1 MNNGFNPLMNHI
13 MTKNLGA
20 FRKELRDN
28 PSSINHETKSGKT
41 PLALVIHNLYIYN
54 PAHRLFYMV
63 HEKNTIVW
71 CMFITLVQLNAKIG
85 NWIPNYYFE
94 KEVRDYMQKTRMRR
108 LACSATLR
116 TLLGLKKFKKA
127 HNILSGAN
135 RDVMLLITKPMM
147 KEAGRRVEWDYEE
160 REREKKRVK

>member
-1 MNNGFNPLMNHI
+1 MSNGFNPLMNHI
-13 MTKNLGA
+13 KTKNLGA

-28 PSSINHETKSGKT
+28 PSSINYETKSGKT
-41 PLALVIHNLYIYN
+41 PLALVIHSLYVYN

-63 HEKNTIVW
+63 PQKNAIEW

-94 KEVRDYMQKTRMRR
+94 KEVRDYIQKVRMRR
-108 LACSATLR
+108 FACSATLR

>member
-1 MNNGFNPLMNHI
+1 MNNGFSPLMNHI
-13 MTKNLGA
+13 VTKNLGA

-41 PLALVIHNLYIYN
+41 ALALAIHNLRWHLH
-54 PAHRLFYMV
+54 PKGYM
-63 HEKNTIVW
+63 
-71 CMFITLVQLNAKIG
+71 TLEDTFEWIMVTELIQHNAKIST
-85 NWIPNYYFE
+85 WIPRHLDE
-94 KEVRDYMQKTRMRR
+94 KDVKHYIQKIRVRR
-108 LACSATLR
+108 LACSSSLR
-116 TLLGLKKFKKA
+116 ALLGLKKFKKA

-147 KEAGRRVEWDYEE
+147 REAGQRVEWDYEE